1 MVRKGSICM
10 DLGFAEE
17 AEGST
22 ARTNMEKLLCD
33 GGAAQLSG
41 KSLVLC
47 FSETL
52 FLPTQY

>member
-1 MVRKGSICM
+1 M

-22 ARTNMEKLLCD
+22 ARRNMEKLLC
-33 GGAAQLSG
+33 GGDAAQLNG

-47 FSETL
+47 FSFFANSILKL
-52 FLPTQY
+52 FCFSFK

>member
-1 MVRKGSICM
+1 M

-22 ARTNMEKLLCD
+22 ARRNMEKLLCGD
-33 GGAAQLSG
+33 DAAQLNG

-47 FSETL
+47 FSFFCQLNIEALLL
-52 FLPTQY
+52 FF

>member
-1 MVRKGSICM
+1 MVQKGSICM

-47 FSETL
+47 FSEIL